1 MIDFLTCIAVDHDPV
16 YTVLAAL
23 ACVIGAAV
31 TVGVNARATATRG
44 YRHALWVFLAGL
56 VGGATVWTTHFVA
69 MLGYRTDLIDGY
81 DPALTALS
89 LGLAVAGS
97 AAGAHAAIGRW
108 SHAPALGGL
117 IAGLGAGAMHYVGA
131 SAMRISGTI
140 EWSGTG
146 IALSLVLGA
155 SLFCA
160 SALRARE
167 GTASSR
173 LQAALLMAGG
183 ILSLH
188 FMGMGSMAVDPGAA
202 VADATSSIPN
212 GVLAGFILAMS
223 GTLAAMA
230 AATFMIDYDSERTA
244 KSHFRYLALH
254 DELTG
259 LPNRACVRARVEE
272 LAADPVALGRQIAGV
287 LFDLDRFKEVND
299 VHGHAAGDHVLRAI
313 AERIS
318 AAMADGEFVG
328 RFGGDEFV
336 AIKVPVSGREEA
348 ARFAEKIRHLVAQ
361 PIQWRDVVLSVGA
374 SVGLVVYPED
384 GLSPTVLL
392 QRADAA
398 MYAAKQAGRN
408 NVTTFQPDMEETARM
423 RSELVMDLKRAVF
436 NRELSL
442 AYQQQNDTVTEE
454 VVGFEALLRWSH
466 PKHGNVSP
474 AVFIPI
480 AEEDGLIGSIGE
492 WVLREACR
500 EAASWRKPL
509 RIAVNVAPSQLSSTE
524 LPALVHSILIETG
537 LKASRLELEVT
548 ETGIIADQQLALH
561 VIRQLKALGVRIAMD
576 DYGTGYSSLSML
588 QRFPFDK
595 IKIDRE
601 FTSAIGTAPE
611 AEAIILATVALGR
624 ALGRPVLAEGVE
636 TAAQLAFLRKAGCRE
651 VQGFLFGM
659 PTGRAGAARIAGIR
673 RPASRLRAADAAL
686 MPAIQSVA

>member
-230 AATFMIDYDSERTA
+230 A
-244 KSHFRYLALH
+244 
-254 DELTG
+254 
-259 LPNRACVRARVEE
+259 
-272 LAADPVALGRQIAGV
+272 
-287 LFDLDRFKEVND
+287 
-299 VHGHAAGDHVLRAI
+299 GDHVLRAI

-423 RSELVMDLKRAVF
+423 RSELVMDLRRAVF

-442 AYQQQNDTVTEE
+442 AYQQQNDTMTEE

-636 TAAQLAFLRKAGCRE
+636 TAAQLAFLRQAGCRE

-673 RPASRLRAADAAL
+673 MPASRLQAADAAL
-686 MPAIQSVA
+686 MPALQSVA

>member
-1 MIDFLTCIAVDHDPV
+1 MIDFLTCIAVDHDPA
-16 YTVLAAL
+16 YSVLAAL

-69 MLGYRTDLIDGY
+69 MLGYRTELINGY
-81 DPALTALS
+81 DPALTTLS
-89 LGLAVAGS
+89 LGIAVAGS

-108 SHAPALGGL
+108 SHAPVLGGL
-117 IAGLGAGAMHYVGA
+117 IAGLGAGAMHYVGV
-131 SAMRISGTI
+131 SAMRISGTV
-140 EWSGTG
+140 EWSGIG
-146 IALSLVLGA
+146 VALSLVLGA

-160 SALRARE
+160 SVLRARG

-173 LQAALLMAGG
+173 LQAALLMTGG

-202 VADATSSIPN
+202 VADTTSSIPN
-212 GVLAGFILAMS
+212 GVLAAFILVVS
-223 GTLAAMA
+223 GTIAAMA
-230 AATFMIDYDSERTA
+230 AATFMIDYDSERSA
-244 KSHFRYLALH
+244 RSHFRYLALH

-272 LAADPVALGRQIAGV
+272 LAADPVARGRQIAGV

-299 VHGHAAGDHVLRAI
+299 VHGHAAGDHVLRSV

-318 AAMADGEFVG
+318 AAMVDGEFVG

-336 AIKVPVSGREEA
+336 AIKVPVSGREEG
-348 ARFAEKIRHLVAQ
+348 ARFAEKIRLLVAE
-361 PIQWRDVVLSVGA
+361 PIRWQDAVVTVGA

-384 GLSPTVLL
+384 GLSPAVLL
-392 QRADAA
+392 QRADSA
-398 MYAAKQAGRN
+398 MYAAKHAGRN
-408 NVTTFQPDMEETARM
+408 NVTTFQPDMEEAARR
-423 RSELVMDLKRAVF
+423 RSEVAMDLRRAVF

-474 AVFIPI
+474 AMFIPI

-500 EAASWRKPL
+500 EAASWRKPM

-524 LPALVHSILIETG
+524 LPSMVHSILLETG
-537 LKASRLELEVT
+537 LNASRLELEVT
-548 ETGIIADQQLALH
+548 ETGIVADQQLALH

-611 AEAIILATVALGR
+611 AEAIIRATVALGR

-636 TAAQLAFLRKAGCRE
+636 TAEQLAFLRKAGCQE

-673 RPASRLRAADAAL
+673 RAARHRRAAATDL
-686 MPAIQSVA
+686 MPALQSVA